1 MPTSIQLFN
10 KSLQR
15 FLLTNENQVL
25 IRKVGIYL
33 DMGQNIVLIKDAQ
46 KDVDMIIRAV
56 LEEKKDTHKVIK
68 IDMLKM
74 SSHRD
79 ISDLIVNQVNEFLD
93 QDQTVEEFYD
103 KEDAYRYLCHAVELP
118 EKIAKIINNK
128 IIFIINELEHVA
140 DFDTDFKTE
149 EVMRSYFQ
157 HQHNVIFVFTGT
169 SKTLMKNVF
178 QDIHAPFFRFAEK
191 VE

>member
-1 MPTSIQLFN
+1 MSEVQN
-10 KSLQR
+10 
-15 FLLTNENQVL
+15 L
-25 IRKVGIYL
+25 IRKVGKYL
-33 DMGQNIVLIKDAQ
+33 DMGQSIVLIKDTQ
-46 KDVDMIIRAV
+46 KGVDMIISAA
-56 LEEKKDTHKVIK
+56 LEEKKDTHKIIK
-68 IDMLKM
+68 IDILKM
-74 SSHRD
+74 SSHKD
-79 ISDLIVNQVNEFLD
+79 ISDSIVNQVNEFLE
-93 QDQTVEEFYD
+93 QDQKAEEFYD

-128 IIFIINELEHVA
+128 IIFIINALEHVA

-157 HQHNVIFVFTGT
+157 HQHNVKFVFTGT
-169 SKTLMKNVF
+169 SKTLMRNVF